1 MYFSKRMRNNRTIII
16 SNRLPVRIERRDHEL
31 HFIPSEGGL
40 ATGLGSIYQQ
50 EGNIWVGWP
59 GFVPEN
65 EEEETLVREK
75 LADLNLIPVFLT
87 EEELQGYYEGFSNE
101 VLWPIFHY
109 RLSYAVYNT
118 ENWLTYKSV
127 NQKFASVV
135 QQQHIDEKDEV
146 WIHDYQLMLLPELIR
161 QSNDTI
167 AIGYFQH
174 IPFPPDEVFRSIP
187 WRDELIKGLLGA
199 DLIAFHTYNDTQHFL
214 NACTHILGL
223 PIHNNCLHVGGRSV
237 FAEVYPMGIDFEKFS
252 GLARSTAIRERATQI
267 RDFYKNRKF
276 ILCIDRLD
284 YSKGI
289 IERLEAYE
297 SLLKEYP
304 ELREQVI
311 LYMLV
316 VPSRD
321 TVPQYKALRDE
332 IDRQVGHINAV
343 YGINEWIPI
352 AYFYN
357 SYPVEELS
365 ALYVAADVCL
375 VTSIR
380 DGMNLVCKEYVAS
393 KEESDGV
400 LVLSELAGASKELLE
415 AIQVNP
421 NSVDQIR
428 EALKQAIEMPAE
440 EQQRRMRDSIDIV
453 RKFNV
458 RHWVKIFFNRLREI
472 KLLQRQEMARRVRSE
487 VKNAILERYR
497 AAKKRIFFL
506 DYDGTLIGF
515 HKDAD
520 SASPTDSLY
529 RTLEMLQADPAN
541 QIVIISG
548 RPHETLDRWFGRKDY
563 FLVAE
568 HGAWSN
574 YPDFTW
580 RSKNHLSTRWKIP
593 VKHIMNKF
601 ANRTAGAIVEEKTYS
616 LAWHYR
622 KAQTGLGQLR
632 SQELVD
638 SLRYLI
644 PHHGLQLLM
653 GDKVI
658 EVKNSELN
666 KGKASLEIVKSYQPD
681 FIFAIGDDATDEDM
695 FLELPAEAITVKV
708 GNKKSAAQYYVED
721 QAEAVNLIEY
731 FAVKTSSVPVSGSGI
746 VHS

>member
-1 MYFSKRMRNNRTIII
+1 MRNKRTIII
-16 SNRLPVRIERRDHEL
+16 SNRLPVRVERRGQEL

-65 EEEETLVREK
+65 EQEEAITKQK
-75 LADLNLIPVFLT
+75 LAELNLVPVFLT

-118 ENWLTYKSV
+118 DNWHVYQQV
-127 NQKFASVV
+127 NRKFANAIEEQSPG
-135 QQQHIDEKDEV
+135 EKDEV
-146 WIHDYQLMLLPELIR
+146 WIHDYQLMLLPRMVRELHEH
-161 QSNDTI
+161 I

-174 IPFPPDEVFRSIP
+174 IPFPPDELFRSIP
-187 WRDELIKGLLGA
+187 WRDQLIKGLLGA

-223 PIHNNCLHVGGRSV
+223 PIHNNCLHVDGRSV
-237 FAEVYPMGIDFEKFS
+237 YAEVYPMGIDFDKFS
-252 GLARSTAIRERATQI
+252 SLAQSPAIQDRAKEIRSY
-267 RDFYKNRKF
+267 YKERKF

-289 IERLEAYE
+289 IERLQAYE
-297 SLLKEYP
+297 SLLQEYP
-304 ELREQVI
+304 EMREQIV

-321 TVPQYKALRDE
+321 TVPQYRMLRDE
-332 IDRQVGHINAV
+332 IDRAVGHINSI
-343 YGINEWIPI
+343 YGMNEWQPI
-352 AYFYN
+352 AYYYN
-357 SYPVEELS
+357 SFPVEELS
-365 ALYVAADVCL
+365 SLYVAADVCL

-393 KEESDGV
+393 KEQSNGV

-421 NSVDQIR
+421 NSIDQIR
-428 EALKQAIEMPAE
+428 EALKLAIDMPE
-440 EQQRRMRDSIDIV
+440 VEQRRRMQDSIEIV

-458 RHWVKIFFNRLREI
+458 RHWVKIFFNRLHEI
-472 KLLQRQEMARRVRSE
+472 KTFQKQEMARRVRSE
-487 VKNAILERYR
+487 VKEAISERYQS
-497 AAKKRIFFL
+497 AKKRLFFL

-520 SASPTDSLY
+520 AASPTDSLY
-529 RTLEMLQADPAN
+529 RTLELLQNNPAN

-548 RPHETLDRWFGRKDY
+548 RPHETLDRWFGRKEY

-574 YPDFTW
+574 YPDHQW
-580 RSKNHLSTRWKIP
+580 QSKNNISTRWKIP

-666 KGKASLEIVKSYQPD
+666 KGKAATEIVADYQPD

-695 FLELPAEAITVKV
+695 FLELPQEAITVKV
-708 GNKKSAAQYYVED
+708 GNKKSAAQYYVES
-721 QAEAVNLIEY
+721 QEEAVSLIDY
-731 FAVKTSSVPVSGSGI
+731 FATATLDESAVSSTN
-746 VHS
+746 VHLQK